1 MKGDLWYLAKYLVR
15 SADSLKGELGMALS
29 RDFGRR
35 VWSKSRS
42 WPGVDLIRNSDNS
55 NPTLPDLSQVRVVD
69 IPTDPLRE
77 FYASCVIVS
86 TRFLGVEYSPR
97 GADG

>member
-1 MKGDLWYLAKYLVR
+1 MLIVMVGSPGALVRSTILPRTGPSGHVDVKLVQSLKGDLWYLAKYLVR

-42 WPGVDLIRNSDNS
+42 WP
-55 NPTLPDLSQVRVVD
+55 
-69 IPTDPLRE
+69 
-77 FYASCVIVS
+77 AS
-86 TRFLGVEYSPR
+86 T
-97 GADG
+97 